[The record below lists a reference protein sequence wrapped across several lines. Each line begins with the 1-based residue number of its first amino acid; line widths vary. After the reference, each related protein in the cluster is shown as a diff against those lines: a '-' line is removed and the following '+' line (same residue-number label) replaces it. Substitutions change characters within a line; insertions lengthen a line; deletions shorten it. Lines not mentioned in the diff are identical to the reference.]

1 MSTSLP
7 LPTDQELPED
17 VLRRLRDRPPISIY
31 RLIATA
37 PQLLIPWTDLVS
49 ALYQSTV
56 PARLR
61 EIAILRQAA
70 CANSLYELHQQGIL
84 ALSNGPSEE
93 EIALIISSQP
103 VTTLS
108 AAENLVCRMSEQ
120 LERNPRW
127 MKRPSRRPDRFLMIV
142 SLSNLWWSSAF
153 TFVSLAFLMQAASKL
168 KAVIHSKPVPHRV
181 NSQILKVY
189 KLRHSTKS
197 SALVRHRLLSLC
209 SLTG

>member
-1 MSTSLP
+1 MPISTSPLP
-7 LPTDQELPED
+7 LPTDQDLPKD

-70 CANSLYELHQQGIL
+70 CANSQYELHQHGIL
-84 ALSNGPSEE
+84 ALSNGLSKEE
-93 EIALIISSQP
+93 VALITSTQP

-108 AAENLVCRMSEQ
+108 AAENLVCRLL
-120 LERNPRW
+120 LEKKNYWKQP
-127 MKRPSRRPDRFLMIV
+127 V
-142 SLSNLWWSSAF
+142 S
-153 TFVSLAFLMQAASKL
+153 SKL
-168 KAVIHSKPVPHRV
+168 PAPA
-181 NSQILKVY
+181 LF
-189 KLRHSTKS
+189 KLPAMTLVARE
-197 SALVRHRLLSLC
+197 SAGC
-209 SLTG
+209 SVSI

>member
-1 MSTSLP
+1 MSTSLLP

-61 EIAILRQAA
+61 EISILRQAA
-70 CANSLYELHQQGIL
+70 CANSLYELHQHGIL
-84 ALSNGPSEE
+84 ALSNGLSKE

-120 LERNPRW
+120 LEQLATLDEATFTKARSLLDNRQFVELVILI
-127 MKRPSRRPDRFLMIV
+127 SFYCCIARFL
-142 SLSNLWWSSAF
+142 N
-153 TFVSLAFLMQAASKL
+153 AS
-168 KAVIHSKPVPHRV
+168 R
-181 NSQILKVY
+181 LKVE
-189 KLRHSTKS
+189 S
-197 SALVRHRLLSLC
+197 SNPLEGRS
-209 SLTG
+209 SPS

>member
-1 MSTSLP
+1 MPISTSPLP
-7 LPTDQELPED
+7 LPTDQDLPKD

-70 CANSLYELHQQGIL
+70 SAKSQYELHQHGIL
-84 ALSNGPSEE
+84 ALSNGLSKE

-108 AAENLVCRMSEQ
+108 AAENLVCQMSEQ
-120 LERNPRW
+120 LERNATLDEATFTEARSLFDN
-127 MKRPSRRPDRFLMIV
+127 RQFIELVILISFYCCVARFL
-142 SLSNLWWSSAF
+142 N
-153 TFVSLAFLMQAASKL
+153 AS
-168 KAVIHSKPVPHRV
+168 H
-181 NSQILKVY
+181 LKVESGNP
-189 KLRHSTKS
+189 LEGRS
-197 SALVRHRLLSLC
+197 SPN
-209 SLTG
+209 

>member
-1 MSTSLP
+1 MSTPP
-7 LPTDQELPED
+7 LPFPTDEELPEG
-17 VLRRLRDRPPISIY
+17 VVRRLRDRPPISIY

-70 CANSLYELHQQGIL
+70 CANSLYELHQHGIL
-84 ALSNGPSEE
+84 ALSNGLSKEE
-93 EIALIISSQP
+93 VALITSSQP

-120 LERNPRW
+120 LERSARLDEATFTEARALFDNRQFIELVTVI
-127 MKRPSRRPDRFLMIV
+127 SFYCCVARFLNATRLNV
-142 SLSNLWWSSAF
+142 ESGNPLEGRSS
-153 TFVSLAFLMQAASKL
+153 
-168 KAVIHSKPVPHRV
+168 P
-181 NSQILKVY
+181 N
-189 KLRHSTKS
+189 
-197 SALVRHRLLSLC
+197 
-209 SLTG
+209 

>member
-1 MSTSLP
+1 MSTSP
-7 LPTDQELPED
+7 LPFPIDEELPEG
-17 VLRRLRDRPPISIY
+17 VVRRLRDRPPISIY

-70 CANSLYELHQQGIL
+70 CANSLYEVHQHGIL
-84 ALSNGPSEE
+84 ALSNGLSKEE
-93 EIALIISSQP
+93 VALITSSQP

-120 LERNPRW
+120 LER
-127 MKRPSRRPDRFLMIV
+127 
-142 SLSNLWWSSAF
+142 SARLDEATF
-153 TFVSLAFLMQAASKL
+153 TEA
-168 KAVIHSKPVPHRV
+168 R
-181 NSQILKVY
+181 
-189 KLRHSTKS
+189 
-197 SALVRHRLLSLC
+197 ALVENRQFIELATVISRYCCVVGSVNATSLNGEC
-209 SLTG
+209 GNPLEGR